1 MSEDSTQ
8 EAEITIEG
16 VITRLVPCPEHE
28 GTGDGEQHYDGAG
41 RPMQNPNGYR
51 HDCGAC
57 LHTPRQTEQIEG
69 VVIHEH
75 P

>member
-8 EAEITIEG
+8 EAEVTVEA
-16 VITRLVPCPEHE
+16 VVCRLVPCPEHE
-28 GTGDGEQHYDGAG
+28 GCGDGEQHYDGAG

-57 LHTPRQTEQIEG
+57 LGTPRRYEQIEG